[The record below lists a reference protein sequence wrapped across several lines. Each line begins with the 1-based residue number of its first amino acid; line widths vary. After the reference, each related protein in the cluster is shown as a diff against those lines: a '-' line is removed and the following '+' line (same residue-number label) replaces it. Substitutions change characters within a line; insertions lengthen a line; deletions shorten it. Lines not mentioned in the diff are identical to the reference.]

1 MLDSLLDGMK
11 GQVAGAIAEKA
22 GIDMGQAEQAVPL
35 AGESIKEGI
44 MGAVTGGDSAGVMSM
59 LSGLTGGGGGG
70 GMMQNAIFSGIA
82 QNFIGKLTGIGLPS
96 GIAGTISSMALPMIM
111 GKIGGAANEASEGE
125 GINAAGLMKVMG
137 GGGGALGALGGL
149 MGGGNP
155 LDAAKGALGGL
166 MGGGADAAGGV
177 ADAAKGA
184 LGDLM
189 GGGEDAA
196 EGAGDLAD
204 KAKDAL
210 KGGLGKL
217 FG

>member
-44 MGAVTGGDSAGVMSM
+44 MGAVTGGNSDGVMSM

-70 GMMQNAIFSGIA
+70 GMMQNMVFAGIA
-82 QNFIGKLTGIGLPS
+82 KNFIGKLTGMGLPD
-96 GIAGTISSMALPMIM
+96 GIASTVSSMALPMIM
-111 GKIGGAANEASEGE
+111 GKIGGAADEASEGE

-166 MGGGADAAGGV
+166 MGNAGDAADGAG
-177 ADAAKGA
+177 DA
-184 LGDLM
+184 
-189 GGGEDAA
+189 
-196 EGAGDLAD
+196 AGDLAD

-210 KGGLGKL
+210 KDKLGGLGGL
-217 FG
+217 LG